1 MNLLLWLARACAVA
15 AGALLTLIT
24 LMTCVSLIGR
34 NTIGLTL
41 AGDFELTGVAAGA
54 AIALFLP
61 WCQARRGHI
70 IVDFFTTRSSASTVR
85 RLDRMGA
92 FLLGLVMTLM
102 AWRTVLGGL
111 NAFQTR
117 SGTMMLGF
125 PEWIVYS
132 CIAPPLALTAAIAF
146 VQAWRG
152 FPEESVT

>member
-1 MNLLLWLARACAVA
+1 
-15 AGALLTLIT
+15 
-24 LMTCVSLIGR
+24 
-34 NTIGLTL
+34 
-41 AGDFELTGVAAGA
+41 
-54 AIALFLP
+54 
-61 WCQARRGHI
+61 
-70 IVDFFTTRSSASTVR
+70 
-85 RLDRMGA
+85 MGA

-152 FPEESVT
+152 FPDEVAA